1 MADFQ
6 EKVVNIKVIG
16 VGGAGNNVI
25 NRMISSGVGGVEFI
39 AVNTD
44 KQDLNK
50 SKCENKIQIGEK
62 LTGGM
67 GAGSKP
73 EIGQKSAE
81 ESKNVISQALD
92 GTDMVF
98 ITAGM
103 GGGTG
108 TGAALRPE
116 VVATAAI
123 YHDAPE
129 ILTGDM
135 PTPVKYKNDAL
146 RTAYKAVEHESARVM
161 ASLQPEELQAET
173 QVWLTGSVLNDAERK
188 ILKAA
193 DRLSAVIK
201 CIEEDR
207 GGNREF
213 EAAYAQQMA
222 ALHAMH
228 SPEAEYFIEHML
240 PCYEQNLDE
249 LTRGRF

>member
-1 MADFQ
+1 MKTYPFSALFSRMKYITRWCLMRSTRPESLSEHTADTAMLAHTLCL
-6 EKVVNIKVIG
+6 IG
-16 VGGAGNNVI
+16 
-25 NRMISSGVGGVEFI
+25 RH
-39 AVNTD
+39 
-44 KQDLNK
+44 
-50 SKCENKIQIGEK
+50 C
-62 LTGGM
+62 
-67 GAGSKP
+67 
-73 EIGQKSAE
+73 
-81 ESKNVISQALD
+81 
-92 GTDMVF
+92 
-98 ITAGM
+98 
-103 GGGTG
+103 TG

-207 GGNREF
+207 GGRTCPARGIPVIALLREGCGPGMPGPYIT
-213 EAAYAQQMA
+213 AACTPHRSMCP
-222 ALHAMH
+222 H
-228 SPEAEYFIEHML
+228 
-240 PCYEQNLDE
+240 
-249 LTRGRF
+249 R

>member
-1 MADFQ
+1 MKTYPFSALFSRMKYITRWCLMRSTRPESLSEHTADTAMLAHTLCL
-6 EKVVNIKVIG
+6 IG
-16 VGGAGNNVI
+16 
-25 NRMISSGVGGVEFI
+25 RH
-39 AVNTD
+39 
-44 KQDLNK
+44 
-50 SKCENKIQIGEK
+50 C
-62 LTGGM
+62 
-67 GAGSKP
+67 
-73 EIGQKSAE
+73 
-81 ESKNVISQALD
+81 
-92 GTDMVF
+92 
-98 ITAGM
+98 
-103 GGGTG
+103 TG

-207 GGNREF
+207 GATASLRPPTP
-213 EAAYAQQMA
+213 
-222 ALHAMH
+222 
-228 SPEAEYFIEHML
+228 SRWP
-240 PCYEQNLDE
+240 PCTPCTAPRRSISSSTCCPATSRIWTN
-249 LTRGRF
+249 

>member
-1 MADFQ
+1 MKTYPFSALFS
-6 EKVVNIKVIG
+6 
-16 VGGAGNNVI
+16 
-25 NRMISSGVGGVEFI
+25 RM
-39 AVNTD
+39 
-44 KQDLNK
+44 KY
-50 SKCENKIQIGEK
+50 
-62 LTGGM
+62 
-67 GAGSKP
+67 
-73 EIGQKSAE
+73 
-81 ESKNVISQALD
+81 
-92 GTDMVF
+92 
-98 ITAGM
+98 ITRWCLM
-103 GGGTG
+103 RST
-108 TGAALRPE
+108 RPE
-116 VVATAAI
+116 SLSEHTADTAMLAHTLCLI
-123 YHDAPE
+123 GR
-129 ILTGDM
+129 TGDM

>member
-1 MADFQ
+1 MKTYPFSALFSRMKYITRWCLMRSTRPESLSEHTADTAMLAHTLCL
-6 EKVVNIKVIG
+6 IG
-16 VGGAGNNVI
+16 
-25 NRMISSGVGGVEFI
+25 RH
-39 AVNTD
+39 
-44 KQDLNK
+44 
-50 SKCENKIQIGEK
+50 C
-62 LTGGM
+62 
-67 GAGSKP
+67 
-73 EIGQKSAE
+73 
-81 ESKNVISQALD
+81 
-92 GTDMVF
+92 
-98 ITAGM
+98 
-103 GGGTG
+103 TG

-129 ILTGDM
+129 ILIGDM

-173 QVWLTGSVLNDAERK
+173 QVWLTGSVLNDAE
-188 ILKAA
+188 
-193 DRLSAVIK
+193 

>member
-1 MADFQ
+1 MKTYPFSALFSRMKYITRWCLMRSTRPESLSEHTADTAMLAHTLCL
-6 EKVVNIKVIG
+6 IG
-16 VGGAGNNVI
+16 
-25 NRMISSGVGGVEFI
+25 RH
-39 AVNTD
+39 
-44 KQDLNK
+44 
-50 SKCENKIQIGEK
+50 C
-62 LTGGM
+62 
-67 GAGSKP
+67 
-73 EIGQKSAE
+73 
-81 ESKNVISQALD
+81 
-92 GTDMVF
+92 
-98 ITAGM
+98 
-103 GGGTG
+103 TG

-228 SPEAEYFIEHML
+228 SPEAEYFMSGPAVNGKRTVQTRPRAGHARPLRYCNLYTASISVSTSLKCSSIE
-240 PCYEQNLDE
+240 Q
-249 LTRGRF
+249 